1 MQKYNKIFIF
11 TNICVYIYKLFTLVL
26 IYLELTMTGEEMKTY
41 LRQRGLSLAS
51 VAEEL
56 GTSPQNLNG
65 KLKAKSLKSDFISA
79 IKAIIDKCAPP
90 LPAEMEEA
98 VFGSNINGSNS
109 SNVSQSIG
117 SDAALAAENK
127 LLREQNEFLQSQVK
141 TLLAIV
147 GQK

>member
-1 MQKYNKIFIF
+1 MSGEELKQ
-11 TNICVYIYKLFTLVL
+11 YIKRSG
-26 IYLELTMTGEEMKTY
+26 LTM
-41 LRQRGLSLAS
+41 SD
-51 VAEEL
+51 VAREL
-56 GTSPQNLNG
+56 GTTPQNVQARLG
-65 KLKAKSLKSDFISA
+65 RKT
-79 IKAIIDKCAPP
+79 IKIDSIKKIKEIIDKCAPP

-98 VFGSNINGSNS
+98 VFGSNVNGSNS
-109 SNVSQSIG
+109 PNVSQSLG

>member
-1 MQKYNKIFIF
+1 MS
-11 TNICVYIYKLFTLVL
+11 V
-26 IYLELTMTGEEMKTY
+26 
-41 LRQRGLSLAS
+41 AA

-56 GTSPQNLNG
+56 GTSPQNLN
-65 KLKAKSLKSDFISA
+65 AKFNRKSIKIDFFQK
-79 IKAIIDKCAPP
+79 IKEIIDKCAPL

-98 VFGSNINGSNS
+98 VFGSNVNGSNS
-109 SNVSQSIG
+109 SNVSQSS

-127 LLREQNEFLQSQVK
+127 LLREQNEFLQNQVK

>member
-11 TNICVYIYKLFTLVL
+11 TNICIYIYKLFTLVL

-79 IKAIIDKCAPP
+79 IKAIIDRCAPP

-98 VFGSNINGSNS
+98 VFGSNINDSNS

-147 GQK
+147 GQR

>member
-1 MQKYNKIFIF
+1 MQRYNKIFISI
-11 TNICVYIYKLFTLVL
+11 NIYVYIYKLFALVL
-26 IYLELTMTGEEMKTY
+26 FYLELTMSGEEMKTY
-41 LRQRGLSLAS
+41 LKQRGLSLAS

-79 IKAIIDKCAPP
+79 IKAIIDRCAPP
-90 LPAEMEEA
+90 LPAEMEAA
-98 VFGSNINGSNS
+98 VIGSNVNGSNS

>member
-1 MQKYNKIFIF
+1 M
-11 TNICVYIYKLFTLVL
+11 FTLVL

-41 LRQRGLSLAS
+41 LKQRGLSLAS

-79 IKAIIDKCAPP
+79 IKAIIDRCAPP

>member
-1 MQKYNKIFIF
+1 MTTKEYNNTEIAKRVELLRKRSGMSINKMATMAGIDTGNLSRSINGKASFSDR
-11 TNICVYIYKLFTLVL
+11 VIYKIASALHVSVDW
-26 IYLELTMTGEEMKTY
+26 LEKGIEPMFSPTV
-41 LRQRGLSLAS
+41 AS
-51 VAEEL
+51 PSEVGA
-56 GTSPQNLNG
+56 GIT
-65 KLKAKSLKSDFISA
+65 
-79 IKAIIDKCAPP
+79 
-90 LPAEMEEA
+90 
-98 VFGSNINGSNS
+98 GSNINGSNS

>member
-1 MQKYNKIFIF
+1 MTTKEYNNTEIAKRVELLRKRSGMSINKMATMAGIDTGNLSRSINGKASFSDR
-11 TNICVYIYKLFTLVL
+11 VIYKIASALHVSVDW
-26 IYLELTMTGEEMKTY
+26 LEKGIEPMFSPTV
-41 LRQRGLSLAS
+41 AS
-51 VAEEL
+51 PSEVGA
-56 GTSPQNLNG
+56 G
-65 KLKAKSLKSDFISA
+65 
-79 IKAIIDKCAPP
+79 II
-90 LPAEMEEA
+90 
-98 VFGSNINGSNS
+98 GSNVNGSNS

>member
-1 MQKYNKIFIF
+1 
-11 TNICVYIYKLFTLVL
+11 
-26 IYLELTMTGEEMKTY
+26 MKTY
-41 LRQRGLSLAS
+41 LKQRGLSLAS

-79 IKAIIDKCAPP
+79 IKAIIDRCAPP

-98 VFGSNINGSNS
+98 VMGSNINGSNS

-117 SDAALAAENK
+117 GDAALQARVESLESENSF
-127 LLREQNEFLQSQVK
+127 LRKQVE

>member
-1 MQKYNKIFIF
+1 MS
-11 TNICVYIYKLFTLVL
+11 
-26 IYLELTMTGEEMKTY
+26 GEEMKTY
-41 LRQRGLSLAS
+41 LKQRGLSLAS

-56 GTSPQNLNG
+56 GTSQQNLNG

-79 IKAIIDKCAPP
+79 IKAIIDRCAPP
-90 LPAEMEEA
+90 LPVEMEEA

-109 SNVSQSIG
+109 SNVSQTIAG
-117 SDAALAAENK
+117 DAALAAENK

>member
-1 MQKYNKIFIF
+1 
-11 TNICVYIYKLFTLVL
+11 
-26 IYLELTMTGEEMKTY
+26 MTGEEMKTY
-41 LRQRGLSLAS
+41 LKQRGLSLAS

-79 IKAIIDKCAPP
+79 IKAIIDRCAPP
-90 LPAEMEEA
+90 LPAEMEAA
-98 VFGSNINGSNS
+98 VTGSNVNGSNS

-117 SDAALAAENK
+117 SDSALAAENK